1 MADSQGAAPQESR
14 VTRAVSRLGE
24 GTLRAFESTGF
35 GASLIIEALYWVVLG
50 RRKGQVVRA
59 QPVFAEM
66 MDIGIRALPIVT
78 LLSITI
84 GIMLAIQGIY
94 QLKRFGAE
102 DQVVFGVAFGMTR
115 EFAPL
120 ITGILVAGRSGS
132 ALAAR
137 LGTMTINQ
145 EVDAL
150 KVMGLNPVRFLVA
163 PSLIGMMIMVP
174 ALVIWAD
181 IVSLIG
187 AGIYISADLG
197 MTMAAYFQQVIDL
210 LRVEDIMHGVE
221 KSVIFA
227 ALVTVVGIVD
237 GASVE
242 GGAEG
247 VGRVTTNAVVHSITA
262 IVLTDMLFA
271 FATTRG

>member
-1 MADSQGAAPQESR
+1 MAEPKEASGRDSAPVRIAAK
-14 VTRAVSRLGE
+14 VGE
-24 GTLRAFESTGF
+24 ATVKALETTGF
-35 GASLIIEALYWVVLG
+35 GASLMLEAVYWLVMG
-50 RRKGQVVRA
+50 RRKGQVVRP

-66 MDIGIRALPIVT
+66 MDVGIRALPIVT
-78 LLSITI
+78 MLSMTI
-84 GIMLAIQGIY
+84 GIMLAIQGIH

-150 KVMGLNPVRFLVA
+150 RVMGLNPVRFLVV
-163 PSLIGMMIMVP
+163 PSLVAMMIMVP

-181 IVSLIG
+181 VVSLIG

-197 MTMAAYFQQVIDL
+197 MTMVAYFQQVREL
-210 LRVEDIMHGVE
+210 LSVDDVLHGFE
-221 KSVIFA
+221 KSIIFA

-262 IVLTDMLFA
+262 IILTDMLFA